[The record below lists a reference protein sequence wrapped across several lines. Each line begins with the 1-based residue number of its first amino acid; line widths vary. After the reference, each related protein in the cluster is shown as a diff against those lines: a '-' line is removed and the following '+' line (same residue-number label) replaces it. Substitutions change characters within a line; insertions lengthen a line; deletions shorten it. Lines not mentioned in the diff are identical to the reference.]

1 MIEKDGD
8 ISIVSNGFW
17 QGTIVYMEI
26 CTNVDVNPN
35 DVVENRTDIEAEFNE
50 PFLESDELNTL
61 W

>member
-1 MIEKDGD
+1 MTFYIGIENRFCK
-8 ISIVSNGFW
+8 S
-17 QGTIVYMEI
+17 
-26 CTNVDVNPN
+26 VNPN

>member
-1 MIEKDGD
+1 MRYLNSIERFLARYD
-8 ISIVSNGFW
+8 SL
-17 QGTIVYMEI
+17 MEI

-50 PFLESDELNTL
+50 PFLESAELNTL